1 MAECP
6 DSTPTKS
13 IERVCVSPSL
23 KEQICLLCAKVVS
36 NSDFRR
42 KLTTSGG
49 QKTTK
54 TCLTLES
61 TLGKEISSDCFFT
74 NILCRNCGIYLNE
87 TLARKL
93 HGVRESLE
101 SSRKAITEEKGGIT
115 SVKRQAQ
122 DSARGTSKQKRNKRA
137 LFVVGDDP
145 PSTNNLI
152 AALLCRDA
160 TTQVGFEDFLEEENI
175 LTEVIIHFPNSP
187 SRRIAVY
194 EDKARVIRQLC
205 LGSIESVVNTLLQN
219 KEWQSIVYDKV
230 SNLITMELTGL
241 CVL

>member
-13 IERVCVSPSL
+13 IERVCVSPSS

-61 TLGKEISSDCFFT
+61 TLGKEISSDCFLT
-74 NILCRNCGIYLNE
+74 NILCRNCADKNE
-87 TLARKL
+87 TLVRKL

-115 SVKRQAQ
+115 SAKRQAR
-122 DSARGTSKQKRNKRA
+122 DSDRGTSEQKINKRA
-137 LFVVGDDP
+137 LFVVASHAGVFRG
-145 PSTNNLI
+145 
-152 AALLCRDA
+152 AR
-160 TTQVGFEDFLEEENI
+160 I
-175 LTEVIIHFPNSP
+175 L
-187 SRRIAVY
+187 RGR
-194 EDKARVIRQLC
+194 
-205 LGSIESVVNTLLQN
+205 
-219 KEWQSIVYDKV
+219 
-230 SNLITMELTGL
+230 
-241 CVL
+241 